1 MNEAEFDRTKGKD
14 TDLGSQMDIF
24 NISLSET
31 DRENKKISNNKEHW
45 NNSTNQFDLT
55 DIYRT
60 KYPAAA
66 EYIHFR

>member
-14 TDLGSQMDIF
+14 TDLQSQLDIF

-60 KYPAAA
+60 LYPAAA
-66 EYIHFR
+66 EYILFR